1 MVQRFQ
7 KRFLQAALLCL
18 VVLACT
24 FIVLSVINSRY
35 STSQHLVWIL
45 YDKAVRTPQSGNS
58 QTIGLQRNIRTIP
71 KILHHVYLDGLNSLE
86 QAESSPGAKPGQRFP
101 TYNSS
106 WRHSCRE
113 IHPSWQFMFWD
124 LSKAESLLQ
133 NFYPWFL
140 PTFRA
145 YSNNVQRG
153 NIHDLN
159 RLVLFTAGAGNC
171 VTPVP
176 VSLCR

>member
-7 KRFLQAALLCL
+7 KRFLKAALLCL

-24 FIVLSVINSRY
+24 FSVLSVIQSRY

-45 YDKAVRTPQSGNS
+45 YDKAVRTPRSGTS
-58 QTIGLQRNIRTIP
+58 QTQQEIRTIP
-71 KILHHVYLDGLNSLE
+71 KILHHVYLDGLNSLK
-86 QAESSPGAKPGQRFP
+86 QAESSPGARPGQLFP

-106 WRHSCRE
+106 WRQSCRE
-113 IHPSWQFMFWD
+113 VHKDWQYMFWD
-124 LSKAESLLQ
+124 LSKAESLLR

-140 PTFRA
+140 PTFHA

-153 NIHDLN
+153 NLN
-159 RLVLFTAGAGNC
+159 VSKRLVL
-171 VTPVP
+171 
-176 VSLCR
+176 